1 MWKNEG
7 KENLQLRQVQ
17 NPKPQPAMPTGVA
30 IPAPYP
36 KPPQSPRLLHR
47 SRHCSGHRLLLATA
61 SPFRPDSPPLPFPR
75 RSRSSVAA
83 IHAAS
88 SDPALYSFPSSPT
101 PPPRPPP
108 ASAPPEPPSTV
119 ARAGRSKK
127 KPAGGRIEGGGDVRR
142 EAKSRAKRRSRRLSE
157 NAFYRRKRRAA
168 SGQADAFTDEEL
180 EMIGLGYDRSVRFMD
195 GPDDPRLRHPHDW
208 YRFGAFGPYSW
219 RGIVVGPPI
228 RGRFS
233 DDRVSL
239 MSEVADHDEWDRN
252 EQFEMS
258 NQFSHRLNEL
268 DDAVG
273 FRYYWVFVRH
283 PRWRPDEPP
292 WQQWTLSAEVA
303 VQASKDQRLD
313 KWSLMGRFGNS
324 TRELI
329 TRCAA
334 WMRPDI
340 LYVKRPLYQSR
351 FEPQEEFFSR
361 LRPLVDPSTENQFL
375 FDLEQDG
382 RVIQTTYFGGLCRIV
397 KASPKS
403 YVDDVVNAYSK
414 LSEADKSRCLEF
426 LLTNHPMELLHPYT
440 KEWKVKLEEMELGCD
455 APDESDDE
463 GGDEIGSEIIDWV
476 EDEEVD
482 VIDDTEDDVDND
494 YEDEEV
500 VDVSEEV
507 EADEVIESSEENE
520 DYWDEQWDKA
530 MKSNDKMEKLVKNR
544 VEKSYEYNKRQMQ
557 QQKDMESQMGTSN
570 TMIMQQEQAEED
582 EVKLVQQESARSRSA
597 LVRVKR
603 EPPPG
608 LFLRAAVRPFTY
620 RNLVKEI
627 VLMRHQ
633 IIDGEIV

>member
-1 MWKNEG
+1 
-7 KENLQLRQVQ
+7 
-17 NPKPQPAMPTGVA
+17 
-30 IPAPYP
+30 
-36 KPPQSPRLLHR
+36 
-47 SRHCSGHRLLLATA
+47 
-61 SPFRPDSPPLPFPR
+61 
-75 RSRSSVAA
+75 
-83 IHAAS
+83 
-88 SDPALYSFPSSPT
+88 
-101 PPPRPPP
+101 
-108 ASAPPEPPSTV
+108 
-119 ARAGRSKK
+119 
-127 KPAGGRIEGGGDVRR
+127 
-142 EAKSRAKRRSRRLSE
+142 
-157 NAFYRRKRRAA
+157 
-168 SGQADAFTDEEL
+168 
-180 EMIGLGYDRSVRFMD
+180 
-195 GPDDPRLRHPHDW
+195 
-208 YRFGAFGPYSW
+208 
-219 RGIVVGPPI
+219 
-228 RGRFS
+228 
-233 DDRVSL
+233 

-582 EVKLVQQESARSRSA
+582 ERNDRSLVVDDSGFGGTTQPQWKYDDLKSWIWLQKAIHPELDYDNKKKWVTLRGAAALRGRRGGSGGHGQSERADQGGTAPWQDDLDFDFNYARSKAALAKGDELFVAMPDGKWKLHTVSA
-597 LVRVKR
+597 ATDRNGKVVLRIKKMNLVMQAFSNTKECVVEDVRPCAPEKASR
-603 EPPPG
+603 EGDATYPVEVRTSRG
-608 LFLRAAVRPFTY
+608 KVELRADDYAVYKRWVTTVTHMLTSSTAITM
-620 RNLVKEI
+620 RN
-627 VLMRHQ
+627 
-633 IIDGEIV
+633 

>member
-1 MWKNEG
+1 
-7 KENLQLRQVQ
+7 
-17 NPKPQPAMPTGVA
+17 VA
-30 IPAPYP
+30 
-36 KPPQSPRLLHR
+36 H
-47 SRHCSGHRLLLATA
+47 
-61 SPFRPDSPPLPFPR
+61 
-75 RSRSSVAA
+75 
-83 IHAAS
+83 
-88 SDPALYSFPSSPT
+88 
-101 PPPRPPP
+101 
-108 ASAPPEPPSTV
+108 
-119 ARAGRSKK
+119 AGRSKK

-239 MSEVADHDEWDRN
+239 MSEVDDHDDWDRN
-252 EQFEMS
+252 HQFEMS
-258 NQFSHRLNEL
+258 NQFSNRLNEL

-283 PRWRPDEPP
+283 PKWRPDERP
-292 WQQWTLSAEVA
+292 WEQWTLSAEVA

-334 WMRPDI
+334 WTRPDI

-351 FEPQEEFFSR
+351 FEPQEDFFSR
-361 LRPLVDPSTENQFL
+361 LRPLVDPATENQFL

-382 RVIQTTYFGGLCRIV
+382 RVIQTTYFGGVCRIV

-414 LSEADKSRCLEF
+414 LSEADQSRCLEF
-426 LLTNHPMELLHPYT
+426 LLTNHPVELLHPYT

-463 GGDEIGSEIIDWV
+463 TESEFVDWV
-476 EDEEVD
+476 EDDDVD
-482 VIDDTEDDVDND
+482 VIDDIEEDV
-494 YEDEEV
+494 EV
-500 VDVSEEV
+500 VDVTEEV
-507 EADEVIESSEENE
+507 EADEIIESNE
-520 DYWDEQWDKA
+520 DNEEYWDKQWKEA
-530 MKSNDKMEKLVKNR
+530 MKSNDKMEKLVKSGI
-544 VEKSYEYNKRQMQ
+544 EKSREYNKRQMQ
-557 QQKDMESQMGTSN
+557 QQKESELEMSTSN
-570 TMIMQQEQAEED
+570 KVMMEQEQTEED
-582 EVKLVQQESARSRSA
+582 EVQLVRQESARDRSA
-597 LVRVKR
+597 KGRVKGVA
-603 EPPPG
+603 PAG
-608 LFLRAAVRPFTY
+608 SFLRAAVRPFTY

-627 VLMRHQ
+627 VLMRHH
-633 IIDGEIV
+633 IVDGEIV

>member
-1 MWKNEG
+1 M
-7 KENLQLRQVQ
+7 
-17 NPKPQPAMPTGVA
+17 
-30 IPAPYP
+30 
-36 KPPQSPRLLHR
+36 
-47 SRHCSGHRLLLATA
+47 
-61 SPFRPDSPPLPFPR
+61 
-75 RSRSSVAA
+75 
-83 IHAAS
+83 
-88 SDPALYSFPSSPT
+88 
-101 PPPRPPP
+101 
-108 ASAPPEPPSTV
+108 
-119 ARAGRSKK
+119 
-127 KPAGGRIEGGGDVRR
+127 
-142 EAKSRAKRRSRRLSE
+142 
-157 NAFYRRKRRAA
+157 
-168 SGQADAFTDEEL
+168 
-180 EMIGLGYDRSVRFMD
+180 
-195 GPDDPRLRHPHDW
+195 
-208 YRFGAFGPYSW
+208 
-219 RGIVVGPPI
+219 
-228 RGRFS
+228 
-233 DDRVSL
+233 
-239 MSEVADHDEWDRN
+239 
-252 EQFEMS
+252 
-258 NQFSHRLNEL
+258 
-268 DDAVG
+268 
-273 FRYYWVFVRH
+273 
-283 PRWRPDEPP
+283 
-292 WQQWTLSAEVA
+292 
-303 VQASKDQRLD
+303 
-313 KWSLMGRFGNS
+313 
-324 TRELI
+324 
-329 TRCAA
+329 
-334 WMRPDI
+334 
-340 LYVKRPLYQSR
+340 
-351 FEPQEEFFSR
+351 
-361 LRPLVDPSTENQFL
+361 

-382 RVIQTTYFGGLCRIV
+382 MVIQTTYFGGLCRIV

-463 GGDEIGSEIIDWV
+463 GGDETGSEVIDWV

-482 VIDDTEDDVDND
+482 VIDDIEDDVDSD

-507 EADEVIESSEENE
+507 EADEIIESSEENE

-530 MKSNDKMEKLVKNR
+530 MKSSDKMEKLVKTR

-570 TMIMQQEQAEED
+570 TMIMQQEQAKED

>member
-1 MWKNEG
+1 I
-7 KENLQLRQVQ
+7 L
-17 NPKPQPAMPTGVA
+17 PTGVA
-30 IPAPYP
+30 TPFPYP

-47 SRHCSGHRLLLATA
+47 SRHCSGHRLLLATS
-61 SPFRPDSPPLPFPR
+61 SPFRPDSPPLACPR
-75 RSRSSVAA
+75 RKRSSVAA
-83 IHAAS
+83 IHASS

-108 ASAPPEPPSTV
+108 APAPPEPPSTV

-127 KPAGGRIEGGGDVRR
+127 KPGGGRIEGGGDVRR

-168 SGQADAFTDEEL
+168 SGQADTFTDEEL

-334 WMRPDI
+334 WTRPDI

-414 LSEADKSRCLEF
+414 LSEADKSCCLEF

>member
-1 MWKNEG
+1 
-7 KENLQLRQVQ
+7 
-17 NPKPQPAMPTGVA
+17 MPTGVVTL
-30 IPAPYP
+30 PCP
-36 KPPQSPRLLHR
+36 KPPQSPRLLHS
-47 SRHCSGHRLLLATA
+47 SRRCSGHRLLLATA
-61 SPFRPDSPPLPFPR
+61 SPFRPDSPPLTCSR
-75 RSRSSVAA
+75 RKPCSISAT
-83 IHAAS
+83 HAS
-88 SDPALYSFPSSPT
+88 SDPAPSSSFPSSPT

-108 ASAPPEPPSTV
+108 PEPPSTV
-119 ARAGRSKK
+119 AHAGRSKK
-127 KPAGGRIEGGGDVRR
+127 KPTGGRIEGSGDVRR

-168 SGQADAFTDEEL
+168 AGQADAFTDEEL

-195 GPDDPRLRHPHDW
+195 GPDDPRLRHRHDW
-208 YRFGAFGPYSW
+208 YRFGAYGPYSW

-239 MSEVADHDEWDRN
+239 MSEVVDHDDWDRN
-252 EQFEMS
+252 QQFEMS
-258 NQFSHRLNEL
+258 NQFTHRLNEL

-283 PRWRPDEPP
+283 PSWRPNELP
-292 WQQWTLSAEVA
+292 WEQWTLSAEVA

-313 KWSLMGRFGNS
+313 KWSLMGRFGNT
-324 TRELI
+324 TREMI

-334 WMRPDI
+334 WTRPDI

-351 FEPQEEFFSR
+351 FEPQEGFFSR
-361 LRPLVDPSTENQFL
+361 LRPLVDPATENQFL

-440 KEWKVKLEEMELGCD
+440 KEWKVMLEEMELGCD

-463 GGDEIGSEIIDWV
+463 GGDQTETEFIDWI
-476 EDEEVD
+476 EDDGADATDDLE
-482 VIDDTEDDVDND
+482 DDTDQE

-500 VDVSEEV
+500 VDVSEDV
-507 EADEVIESSEENE
+507 EADEIIESSDENE
-520 DYWDEQWDKA
+520 AYWDEQWKEA
-530 MKSNDKMEKLVKNR
+530 MKSSDKMEKLVKTR
-544 VEKSYEYNKRQMQ
+544 IEKSKEYKKQQMQ
-557 QQKDMESQMGTSN
+557 QVKDMELQMSTSN
-570 TMIMQQEQAEED
+570 TMITEQEQTEED
-582 EVKLVQQESARSRSA
+582 EVQLVRQESARGRSTKD
-597 LVRVKR
+597 RVKR
-603 EPPPG
+603 ESPPG
-608 LFLRAAVRPFTY
+608 SFVRAAVRPFTY

-627 VLMRHQ
+627 VLMRHH